1 MAYHPSAGRWWT
13 RDALPRDLADVLHY
27 FLPESRPEPLRRGSA
42 SSRDAPCPSPAFP
55 PSESPAISDL
65 PILGIPIGEREIV
78 PAALL
83 WNLAVETARLGES
96 AIVLAPA
103 LDRGSPLWPEPG
115 DGPLGAELHVCD
127 AQSLHEL
134 HRSAVELAQ
143 RRVHATRRRRGLVF
157 VRIPIP
163 WLEAASTGEEFQRAP
178 DGSKPPGTHEATDA
192 AQAGPGAQ
200 PFRWLLLLCSA
211 RPRDLRQAQGLAATL
226 LESSPEL
233 ELGVTIH
240 GVRSVEEAR
249 QAFDRLHE
257 RVEEDLGRS
266 LYSYGLLVD
275 DLDVYRAIAAQKPI
289 GLAHPQ
295 APATRALMD
304 VARLLCEDARSRVLG

>member
-1 MAYHPSAGRWWT
+1 M
-13 RDALPRDLADVLHY
+13 PRDLADVLHY
-27 FLPESRPEPLRRGSA
+27 FLPESRPGSLRLGSA
-42 SSRDAPCPSPAFP
+42 ASRGAPCPRPAFP
-55 PSESPAISDL
+55 PSESPAISEL

-143 RRVHATRRRRGLVF
+143 RRLHATRRKGGLVF
-157 VRIPIP
+157 VRIPIS
-163 WLEAASTGEEFQRAP
+163 WLEAASTAEGVQRTSDARGP
-178 DGSKPPGTHEATDA
+178 TGMHGATDDE
-192 AQAGPGAQ
+192 QADADAQ
-200 PFRWLLLLCSA
+200 PFRWLLLLSSA
-211 RPRDLRQAQGLAATL
+211 RPRDLGETHGLAATL

-240 GVRSVEEAR
+240 GVRSVDEAR

-257 RVEEDLGRS
+257 RIETGLGRS
-266 LYSYGLLVD
+266 IYSYGLLVD

>member
-1 MAYHPSAGRWWT
+1 M
-13 RDALPRDLADVLHY
+13 PRDLADVLHY
-27 FLPESRPEPLRRGSA
+27 FLPESPVESPPERPRGGLESD
-42 SSRDAPCPSPAFP
+42 RDEGPSPAS
-55 PSESPAISDL
+55 PSLPHL
-65 PILGIPIGEREIV
+65 PILGIPIGDREIV

-83 WNLAVETARLGES
+83 WNLAVETARLGGA

-103 LDRGSPLWPEPG
+103 ADRGSPLWPEPG

-127 AQSLHEL
+127 ARSLHEL

-143 RRVHATRRRRGLVF
+143 RRAHATRRKGGLVF
-157 VRIPIP
+157 VRIPTQ
-163 WLEAASTGEEFQRAP
+163 WLEATS
-178 DGSKPPGTHEATDA
+178 THEEQTE
-192 AQAGPGAQ
+192 PEAQ
-200 PFRWLLLLCSA
+200 PFRWLLLLSSSGS
-211 RPRDLRQAQGLAATL
+211 RELGEAQELAETL
-226 LESSPEL
+226 LESSPKL

-249 QAFDRLHE
+249 QAFDRLNE
-257 RVEEDLGRS
+257 RIEGGLGRS
-266 LYSYGLLVD
+266 LFSYGLLVD

-304 VARLLCEDARSRVLG
+304 VARLLQQDARSRIRD

>member
-1 MAYHPSAGRWWT
+1 M

-27 FLPESRPEPLRRGSA
+27 FLPDSPLEPAPASTSA
-42 SSRDAPCPSPAFP
+42 SAP
-55 PSESPAISDL
+55 PSVSLSPPDL
-65 PILGIPIGEREIV
+65 PILGVPIGDQEIV

-83 WNLAVETARLGES
+83 WNLAVETARLGGA

-127 AQSLHEL
+127 ARSLHEL
-134 HRSAVELAQ
+134 HRSAAELAH
-143 RRVHATRRRRGLVF
+143 RRAPATRRRGGLVF
-157 VRIPIP
+157 VRIPIQ
-163 WLEAASTGEEFQRAP
+163 WLEAASATEGFQRPP
-178 DGSKPPGTHEATDA
+178 DGRMTTRTHDATDEVQSEA
-192 AQAGPGAQ
+192 EAQ
-200 PFRWLLLLCSA
+200 PFRWLLLLSSA
-211 RPRDLRQAQGLAATL
+211 RPGDLREAHGLAQTL
-226 LESSPEL
+226 LESSPKL

-240 GVRSVEEAR
+240 GVQSVEEAR
-249 QAFDRLHE
+249 QAFDRLNE
-257 RVEEDLGRS
+257 RIEGSLGRS
-266 LYSYGLLVD
+266 LFSYGLLVD

-304 VARLLCEDARSRVLG
+304 VARLLYEDARSRALG